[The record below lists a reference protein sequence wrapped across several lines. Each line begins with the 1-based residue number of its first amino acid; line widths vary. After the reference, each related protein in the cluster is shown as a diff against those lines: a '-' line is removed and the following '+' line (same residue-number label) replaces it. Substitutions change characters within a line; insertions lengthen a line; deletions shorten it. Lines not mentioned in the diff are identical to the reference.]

1 MQRRRF
7 LLTAASAALAAPFA
21 GLAGC
26 GNGSSS
32 DDPQPVPPSDVV
44 LHMPDDMYLHV
55 GAPTE
60 WWWHTGTLRAGSRVF
75 GFEINAASFVKDGFA
90 FSQIMLTDVETGR
103 HFQRTTPFLPP
114 NLFDPTGWAER
125 DPSKDWRAQLGD
137 PQNHLSFIE
146 IVSPGTGY
154 TSDPVVQITG
164 GGGSGA
170 LAIPVR
176 DGATGKITGAPLLN
190 AGAGYTQAPTVTIVG
205 GGGSGAVAKA
215 IRSYVTMQ
223 APASDPTQ
231 NMSVKALLQD
241 QSTGSEV
248 VFDLLLS
255 QQGRPFFVWGTG
267 VGPDVGDHGLDKSN
281 YYFSLTR
288 LQASGQVAIDGESFD
303 VTGVTWMDHEYGA
316 FGTASDPVKWILQ
329 DMQLD
334 NGFCISNYAT
344 LKGEP
349 PPVLNQRSPSVATV
363 QDGSG
368 NLFFLPTFLTPMG
381 RTWTSPESGVTYFL
395 QLHVEIPAFD
405 ASLLVTSLVDAQEF
419 PLGAGAGAYEGIA
432 DVSGTFRGR
441 PVTGTAWNEQAF

>member
-26 GNGSSS
+26 GNGSSN
-32 DDPQPVPPSDVV
+32 DEPQPVPPSDVV
-44 LHMPDDMYLHV
+44 LHLPADMYLHP

-90 FSQIMLTDVETGR
+90 FSQVMLTDVASGR
-103 HFQRTTPFLPP
+103 HFQRTTPFVPP
-114 NLFDPTGWAER
+114 KVFDPSNWAEH
-125 DPSKDWRAQLGD
+125 DPSKPWRAQLGD
-137 PQNHLSFIE
+137 PQNELSFIE
-146 IVSPGTGY
+146 IVAPGSGY
-154 TSDPVVQITG
+154 TSDPTIQITG

-170 LAIPVR
+170 VAAPVR
-176 DGATGKITGAPLLN
+176 NGAKGTIDAVILLD
-190 AGAGYTQAPTVTIVG
+190 AGAGYTSTPTVTIVG
-205 GGGSGAVAKA
+205 GGGSGASAKA

-231 NMSVKALLQD
+231 SMSVKALLQD
-241 QSTGSEV
+241 QSTATEV
-248 VFDLLLS
+248 LFDLVLS

-267 VGPDVGDHGLDKSN
+267 VEPDIGDQGLDKSN

-288 LQASGQVAIDGESFD
+288 LQASGQVAIDGETFD

-344 LKGEP
+344 LKGAP

-363 QDGSG
+363 QDASG
-368 NLFFLPTFLTPMG
+368 NLFFVESFLTPMG
-381 RTWTSPESGVTYFL
+381 RTWTSPVSGVTYFL
-395 QLHVEIPAFD
+395 QLHVEIPSFD
-405 ASLLVTSLVDAQEF
+405 ASLVVTSLVDAQEF
-419 PLGAGAGAYEGIA
+419 PLPNVSAYEGVA

-441 PVTGTAWNEQAF
+441 PVTGTAWNEQAL